1 MALAHLLPLSLCKD
15 REQERYLEDE
25 SDFYT
30 VDVKA
35 QAEVEI
41 TWISAMTSLVLVVLK
56 STPAVKIWH

>member
-41 TWISAMTSLVLVVLK
+41 TWISTI
-56 STPAVKIWH
+56 T